1 MLTAPIYAHVTSLS
15 TTAPDVCTGPDPAPA
30 VDPDPATDVAKYAL
44 PPLTTESPTD
54 IPDWLIAQLLL
65 PCDALSC
72 IFCTSSAT

>member
-44 PPLTTESPTD
+44 PPLITESPTD
-54 IPDWLIAQLLL
+54 MPDWLIAH
-65 PCDALSC
+65 
-72 IFCTSSAT
+72 

>member
-44 PPLTTESPTD
+44 PPLITESPTD
-54 IPDWLIAQLLL
+54 IPDWLMAH
-65 PCDALSC
+65 
-72 IFCTSSAT
+72 

>member
-44 PPLTTESPTD
+44 PPLITEAPTD
-54 IPDWLIAQLLL
+54 IPDWLIAH
-65 PCDALSC
+65 
-72 IFCTSSAT
+72 